1 MAGSPSSEE
10 GRLSAVHIRNA
21 RILSLDPEV
30 GDIPRG
36 DIVVE
41 GGRIARI
48 GRRLRARD
56 ARTIDASGT
65 IAMPGF
71 LNTHL
76 HTWQTGIRGIAGNWS
91 IREYLETM
99 HARIAPRYTAEDTYI
114 ANLVGALNQIACGA
128 TTIFDWCHNNATP
141 AHSDAAIDGLEES
154 GIRAVFGHGSP
165 KPDAKEG
172 APPFTHIPHPR
183 SEIERL
189 RKGRLSS
196 DDARIT
202 LAMAALGPDFS
213 TYDVT
218 EHDFRLAREYG
229 ILISTHTW
237 GAPTR
242 LNRNGYRRLA
252 KKGLLGPDHNLV
264 HGNFLGDAEL
274 KLLVDHGVSVTVTPE
289 VELQMSHGTPLTGRV
304 RALGARPSLGVDVES
319 NISGDMFT
327 VMRMALQTQRALDNK
342 AAAKANG
349 APEPAISPR
358 EALEWATIEGARAL
372 GLEDRIGS
380 LAPGKAADLILIDT
394 SHINLF
400 PVHDP
405 VESVVFHANPS
416 NVDTVMIGGRIVK
429 RGGRLRYRGLRAKQE
444 TLARSGR
451 RILGKKVGG

>member
-1 MAGSPSSEE
+1 MAA
-10 GRLSAVHIRNA
+10 AVHIRNA
-21 RILSLDPEV
+21 RILSLDPAV
-30 GDIPRG
+30 GDLPKG

-41 GGRIARI
+41 GGRISRI
-48 GRRLRARD
+48 GRRLRAPG
-56 ARTIDASGT
+56 ARTIDASGM
-65 IAMPGF
+65 IAMPSF
-71 LNTHL
+71 VNAHL

-91 IREYLETM
+91 IRQYLETM
-99 HARIAPRYTAEDTYI
+99 HARIAPRYTAHDTYI
-114 ANLVGALNQIACGA
+114 ATLVGALNQIACGA

-141 AHSDAAIDGLEES
+141 AHSDAALDGLEES

-165 KPDAKEG
+165 KPDAGEG
-172 APPFTHIPHPR
+172 AVPFTHIPHPR
-183 SEIERL
+183 GEIERL

-196 DDARIT
+196 DDARVT

-213 TYDVT
+213 TMEVT

-229 ILISTHTW
+229 LLVSAHTW

-242 LNRNGYRRLA
+242 LNRNGYRGLA

-289 VELQMSHGTPLTGRV
+289 VELQMSHGTPLTGRL

-327 VMRMALQTQRALDNK
+327 VMRIALQTQRALDNK
-342 AAAKANG
+342 QAVKANG
-349 APEPAISPR
+349 APAISPR

-372 GLEDRIGS
+372 RLDNRIGS
-380 LAPGKAADLILIDT
+380 LAPGKAADLILIDG

-405 VESVVFHANPS
+405 VESVIFHANPS

-444 TLARSGR
+444 ALAKSAR
-451 RILGKKVGG
+451 RILGKTNGV

>member
-1 MAGSPSSEE
+1 MAA
-10 GRLSAVHIRNA
+10 AVHIRNA
-21 RILSLDPEV
+21 QILSLDPAI
-30 GDIPRG
+30 GDIPKG

-41 GGRIARI
+41 GGRISRI
-48 GRRLRARD
+48 GRRLRAPG
-56 ARTIDASGT
+56 AKVIDASGM

-71 LNTHL
+71 VNAHL

-91 IREYLETM
+91 IRQYLEAM
-99 HARIAPRYTAEDTYI
+99 HARIAPRYTADDTYI

-128 TTIFDWCHNNATP
+128 TTIFDWCHNNASP

-165 KPDAKEG
+165 KPDASEG
-172 APPFTHIPHPR
+172 AVPFTHIPHPR
-183 SEIERL
+183 GEIERL

-196 DDARIT
+196 DDARVT

-213 TYDVT
+213 TMEVT

-229 ILISTHTW
+229 LLVSAHTW

-252 KKGLLGPDHNLV
+252 KQGLLGPDHNLV

-274 KLLVDHGVSVTVTPE
+274 KLLVDRGVSVTVTPE
-289 VELQMSHGTPLTGRV
+289 VELQMSHGTPLTGRL
-304 RALGARPSLGVDVES
+304 RSLGARPSLGVDVES

-342 AAAKANG
+342 RAVKANG
-349 APEPAISPR
+349 AVAISPR

-372 GLEDRIGS
+372 RLENRIGS
-380 LAPGKAADLILIDT
+380 LAPGKAADLILIDG

-416 NVDTVMIGGRIVK
+416 NVDTVMIGGGIVK

-444 TLARSGR
+444 ALAKSAR
-451 RILGKKVGG
+451 RILGKANGV

>member
-1 MAGSPSSEE
+1 MSA
-10 GRLSAVHIRNA
+10 AVHIRNA
-21 RILSLDPEV
+21 RILSLDPAV
-30 GDIPRG
+30 GDIPKG

-71 LNTHL
+71 VNAHL

-172 APPFTHIPHPR
+172 APPFTHVPHPR

-229 ILISTHTW
+229 ILISAHTW

-289 VELQMSHGTPLTGRV
+289 IELQMSHGTPLTGRV

-342 AAAKANG
+342 AAVRANG

-380 LAPGKAADLILIDT
+380 LAPGKAADLILIDA

-444 TLARSGR
+444 ALAGSAR
-451 RILGKKVGG
+451 RILGKKAGG

>member
-1 MAGSPSSEE
+1 MPAP
-10 GRLSAVHIRNA
+10 VHIRNA
-21 RILSLDPEV
+21 HVLSLDPAV
-30 GDIPRG
+30 GDLLKG

-41 GGRIARI
+41 GGTISRI
-48 GRRLRARD
+48 GRRLRASG
-56 ARTIDASGT
+56 ARVIDASGM

-71 LNTHL
+71 VNAHL

-91 IREYLETM
+91 IRQYLETM

-165 KPDAKEG
+165 KPDADQG
-172 APPFTHIPHPR
+172 APPFTHVPHPR

-196 DDARIT
+196 DDARVT

-213 TYDVT
+213 TYEVT

-229 ILISTHTW
+229 ILISAHTW

-252 KKGLLGPDHNLV
+252 KKGLLGPDHNMV

-274 KLLVDHGVSVTVTPE
+274 RLLVDRGVSVTVTPE
-289 VELQMSHGTPLTGRV
+289 VELQMSHGTPLTGRL

-349 APEPAISPR
+349 GAGPAISPR
-358 EALEWATIEGARAL
+358 EALEWATVEGARAL

-380 LAPGKAADLILIDT
+380 LAPGKAADLILVDG

-416 NVDTVMIGGRIVK
+416 NVDTVMVGGRILK
-429 RGGRLRYRGLRAKQE
+429 RGGKLRYRGLRDRQE
-444 TLARSGR
+444 ALAESAR
-451 RILGKKVGG
+451 RILGEPDGA

>member
-1 MAGSPSSEE
+1 MPA
-10 GRLSAVHIRNA
+10 AIHIRNA
-21 RILSLDPEV
+21 RILSLDAAV
-30 GDIPRG
+30 GDLPEG

-41 GGRIARI
+41 GGTISRI
-48 GRRLRARD
+48 GRRLRAPG
-56 ARTIDASGT
+56 ARTVDAAGM

-71 LNTHL
+71 VNAHL

-91 IREYLETM
+91 IPQYLAAM
-99 HARIAPRYTAEDTYI
+99 HARIAPRYTADDTYI

-154 GIRAVFGHGSP
+154 GVRAVFGHGSP
-165 KPDAKEG
+165 KPDAKPG
-172 APPFTHIPHPR
+172 APPYSHIPHPR
-183 SEIERL
+183 GEIERL
-189 RKGRLSS
+189 RKGRLASG
-196 DDARIT
+196 DARVT

-213 TYDVT
+213 TFEVS

-229 ILISTHTW
+229 LTISAHSW

-252 KKGLLGPDHNLV
+252 KRGLLGPDHNLV
-264 HGNFLGDAEL
+264 HGNFIGDAEL

-289 VELQMSHGTPLTGRV
+289 VELQMSHGTPLTGRL

-342 AAAKANG
+342 RTAGTGAAAELSI
-349 APEPAISPR
+349 PPR

-372 GLEDRIGS
+372 GLADRIGS
-380 LAPGKAADLILIDT
+380 LVPGKAADLILIDG
-394 SHINLF
+394 SHLNLF

-444 TLARSGR
+444 ALADSAR
-451 RILGKKVGG
+451 RILGNGV

>member
-1 MAGSPSSEE
+1 MAA
-10 GRLSAVHIRNA
+10 AVHIRNA
-21 RILSLDPEV
+21 QILSLDPAI
-30 GDIPRG
+30 GDIPKG

-41 GGRIARI
+41 GGGISRI
-48 GRRLRARD
+48 GRRLRAPG
-56 ARTIDASGT
+56 ATVIEASGM

-71 LNTHL
+71 VNGHL

-91 IREYLETM
+91 IRQYLEGM
-99 HARIAPRYTAEDTYI
+99 HARIAPRYTADDTYI

-128 TTIFDWCHNNATP
+128 TTIFDWCHNNANP

-165 KPDAKEG
+165 KPDASEG

-183 SEIERL
+183 GEIERL

-196 DDARIT
+196 DDARVT
-202 LAMAALGPDFS
+202 LAMAALCPDFS
-213 TYDVT
+213 TIEVT
-218 EHDFRLAREYG
+218 EHDFRLAREYS
-229 ILISTHTW
+229 LLVSAHTW

-252 KKGLLGPDHNLV
+252 KQGLLGPDHNLV

-274 KLLVDHGVSVTVTPE
+274 KL
-289 VELQMSHGTPLTGRV
+289 QMSHGTPLTGRL
-304 RALGARPSLGVDVES
+304 RSLGARPSLGVDVES

-342 AAAKANG
+342 RAVRANG
-349 APEPAISPR
+349 AVAISPR
-358 EALEWATIEGARAL
+358 EALEWAAIEGARAL
-372 GLEDRIGS
+372 RLENRIGS
-380 LAPGKAADLILIDT
+380 LAPGKAADLILIDG

-405 VESVVFHANPS
+405 VESVVFHANSS
-416 NVDTVMIGGRIVK
+416 NVDTVTIGGGIVK
-429 RGGRLRYRGLRAKQE
+429 RGGRPRYRGLRAKQE
-444 TLARSGR
+444 ALAKSAR
-451 RILGKKVGG
+451 RILGRANGV

>member
-1 MAGSPSSEE
+1 MPAP
-10 GRLSAVHIRNA
+10 VHIRNA
-21 RILSLDPEV
+21 HVLSLDPAV
-30 GDIPRG
+30 GDLLKG

-41 GGRIARI
+41 GGTISRI
-48 GRRLRARD
+48 GRRLRASG
-56 ARTIDASGT
+56 ARVIDASGM

-71 LNTHL
+71 VNAHL

-91 IREYLETM
+91 IRQYLETM

-165 KPDAKEG
+165 KPDADEG

-196 DDARIT
+196 DDARVT

-213 TYDVT
+213 TYEVT

-229 ILISTHTW
+229 ILISAHTW

-252 KKGLLGPDHNLV
+252 KKGLLGPDHNMV

-274 KLLVDHGVSVTVTPE
+274 RLLVDRGVSVTVTPE
-289 VELQMSHGTPLTGRV
+289 VELQMSHGTPLTGRL
-304 RALGARPSLGVDVES
+304 RALGARPSLGVDVVS

-349 APEPAISPR
+349 GAGPAISPR
-358 EALEWATIEGARAL
+358 EALEWATVEGARAL

-380 LAPGKAADLILIDT
+380 LAPGKAADLILVDG

-416 NVDTVMIGGRIVK
+416 NVDTVMVGGRILK
-429 RGGRLRYRGLRAKQE
+429 RGGKLRYRGLRDRQE
-444 TLARSGR
+444 ALAESAR
-451 RILGKKVGG
+451 RILGEPDGA

>member
-1 MAGSPSSEE
+1 MAA
-10 GRLSAVHIRNA
+10 AVHIRNA
-21 RILSLDPEV
+21 QILSLDPAI
-30 GDIPRG
+30 GDIPKG

-41 GGRIARI
+41 GGRISRI
-48 GRRLRARD
+48 GRRLRAPG
-56 ARTIDASGT
+56 ATVVDASGM

-71 LNTHL
+71 VNAHL

-91 IREYLETM
+91 IRQYLEAM
-99 HARIAPRYTAEDTYI
+99 HARIAPRYTADDTYI

-154 GIRAVFGHGSP
+154 GIRAVFGRGSP
-165 KPDAKEG
+165 KPDASEG
-172 APPFTHIPHPR
+172 AVPFTHIPHPR
-183 SEIERL
+183 GEIERL

-196 DDARIT
+196 DDARVT

-213 TYDVT
+213 TMEVT

-229 ILISTHTW
+229 LLVSAHTW

-252 KKGLLGPDHNLV
+252 KQGLLGPDHNLV

-289 VELQMSHGTPLTGRV
+289 VELQMSHGTPLTGRL
-304 RALGARPSLGVDVES
+304 RSLGARPSLGVDVES

-327 VMRMALQTQRALDNK
+327 VMRIALQTQRSLDNK
-342 AAAKANG
+342 RAVKANG
-349 APEPAISPR
+349 AVAISPR

-372 GLEDRIGS
+372 RLENRIGS
-380 LAPGKAADLILIDT
+380 LAPGKAADLILIDG

-429 RGGRLRYRGLRAKQE
+429 RGGRLRYRGLRARQE
-444 TLARSGR
+444 ALAKSAR
-451 RILGKKVGG
+451 RILGKANGV

>member
-1 MAGSPSSEE
+1 LPAP
-10 GRLSAVHIRNA
+10 VHIRNA
-21 RILSLDPEV
+21 RILSLDSEV
-30 GDIPRG
+30 GDLAKG

-41 GGRIARI
+41 GGTIARI
-48 GRRLRARD
+48 GRRLRAPG
-56 ARTIDASGT
+56 AREIDASGM

-71 LNTHL
+71 VNAHL

-99 HARIAPRYTAEDTYI
+99 HARIAPRYTPDDTYI

-165 KPDAKEG
+165 KPDAGEG
-172 APPFTHIPHPR
+172 AQPYTHIPHPR
-183 SEIERL
+183 GEIERL

-196 DDARIT
+196 DDARVT

-213 TYDVT
+213 TYEVT

-229 ILISTHTW
+229 LLISAHTW

-252 KKGLLGPDHNLV
+252 KKDLLGPDHNLV

-274 KLLVDHGVSVTVTPE
+274 KLLVDRGVSVTVTPE
-289 VELQMSHGTPLTGRV
+289 VELQMSHGTPLTGRL

-327 VMRMALQTQRALDNK
+327 VMRMALQTQRAIDNK
-342 AAAKANG
+342 AAVKSNG
-349 APEPAISPR
+349 TPEPAITPR

-372 GLEDRIGS
+372 GLDKRIGS
-380 LAPGKAADLILIDT
+380 LAPGKAADLILIDG
-394 SHINLF
+394 SDINLF
-400 PVHDP
+400 PVNDP
-405 VESVVFHANPS
+405 VESVVFQANPS
-416 NVDTVMIGGRIVK
+416 NVDTVMVGGRFLK

-444 TLARSGR
+444 ALARSAR
-451 RILGKKVGG
+451 RILGKRNGV

>member
-1 MAGSPSSEE
+1 MPATF
-10 GRLSAVHIRNA
+10 HIRNA
-21 RILSLDPEV
+21 HVLSLDPAV
-30 GDIPRG
+30 GDIPEG

-41 GGRIARI
+41 GGTISRI
-48 GRRLRARD
+48 GRRLRAPG
-56 ARTIDASGT
+56 ARAIDATGM

-71 LNTHL
+71 VNAHL
-76 HTWQTGIRGIAGNWS
+76 HTWQTGIRGVAGNWS
-91 IREYLETM
+91 IRQYLDAM

-165 KPDAKEG
+165 KPDAAAG
-172 APPFTHIPHPR
+172 AVPYTHIPQPR
-183 SEIERL
+183 GEIERL

-196 DDARIT
+196 DEARVT

-213 TYDVT
+213 TFEVT

-229 ILISTHTW
+229 LLVSAHTW

-242 LNRNGYRRLA
+242 LNRDGYRKLA
-252 KKGLLGPDHNLV
+252 RKGLLGPDHNLV

-274 KLLVDHGVSVTVTPE
+274 RLLVDRGVSVTVTPE
-289 VELQMSHGTPLTGRV
+289 VEMQMSHGTPLTGRL
-304 RALGARPSLGVDVES
+304 RGLGARPSLGVDVES
-319 NISGDMFT
+319 NVSGDMFT
-327 VMRMALQTQRALDNK
+327 VTRMALQTQRALDNK
-342 AAAKANG
+342 TVVKATG
-349 APEPAISPR
+349 APAAEPSISPR
-358 EALEWATIEGARAL
+358 EALEWATVEGARAL
-372 GLEDRIGS
+372 GMESRIGS
-380 LAPGKAADLILIDT
+380 LAPGKAADLILVDGG
-394 SHINLF
+394 HINLF

-416 NVDTVMIGGRIVK
+416 NVDTVMISGRIVK

-444 TLARSGR
+444 ALAESAR
-451 RILGKKVGG
+451 RILGNGV

>member
-1 MAGSPSSEE
+1 MSA
-10 GRLSAVHIRNA
+10 AVHIRNA
-21 RILSLDPEV
+21 RILSLDPAV
-30 GDIPRG
+30 GDIPKG

-71 LNTHL
+71 VNAHL

-213 TYDVT
+213 TYEVT

-229 ILISTHTW
+229 ILISAHTW

-342 AAAKANG
+342 AAVRADG

-380 LAPGKAADLILIDT
+380 LAPGKAADLILIDA

-444 TLARSGR
+444 ALAGSAR
-451 RILGKKVGG
+451 RILGKKAGG